1 MSQNQLLGMLL
12 VTAVM
17 GALAVKTWR
26 VEHDPFRAFIFA
38 AIPTCGWLA
47 FFFGR

>member
-26 VEHDPFRAFIFA
+26 VDPFLAFIFA
-38 AIPTCGWLA
+38 AVPTCGWLA